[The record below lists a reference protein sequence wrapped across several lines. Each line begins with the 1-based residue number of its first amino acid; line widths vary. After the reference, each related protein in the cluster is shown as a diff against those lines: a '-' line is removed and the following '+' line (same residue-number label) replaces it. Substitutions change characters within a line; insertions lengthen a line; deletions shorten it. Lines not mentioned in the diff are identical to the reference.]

1 MGKLSISY
9 IPISEIKPY
18 ENNPRKNDKAVEIV
32 KNSIKQFG
40 FKNPII
46 LDKNNEI
53 IAGHT
58 RLEASKQLD
67 YKEIPVIWAD
77 DLTPEQVKAFR
88 IMDNKSQEFSDWDIE
103 KLQIEFKDLEEYE
116 FDTDLTG
123 FNTKEINEILDNQS
137 SKYTNKIEV
146 PIYEPSNKKPD
157 INELY
162 NENKTNK
169 LLNKID
175 LLKIDNK
182 EKEFLKKTAQR
193 FLEFRYDK
201 IADYYAHSN
210 NKVKEIMEKLA
221 LVIVDFNKAI
231 EEGFIELSED
241 LASKYKENIKR

>member
-9 IPISEIKPY
+9 ISISEIKPY
-18 ENNPRKNDKAVEIV
+18 ENNPRQNKKAVEIV

-46 LDKNNEI
+46 LDKNNQI

-77 DLTPEQVKAFR
+77 DLTEQQVKAFR

-123 FNTKEINEILDNQS
+123 FSEEELDFLEQDYEKPEFDELIDKFGGRKKNEENKGNENWFYVEFYKEDEKFNELKELLKDHFAGQSIHEIDNQFF
-137 SKYTNKIEV
+137 
-146 PIYEPSNKKPD
+146 
-157 INELY
+157 Y
-162 NENKTNK
+162 NA
-169 LLNKID
+169 I
-175 LLKIDNK
+175 K
-182 EKEFLKKTAQR
+182 EK
-193 FLEFRYDK
+193 LEG
-201 IADYYAHSN
+201 
-210 NKVKEIMEKLA
+210 EK
-221 LVIVDFNKAI
+221 
-231 EEGFIELSED
+231 
-241 LASKYKENIKR
+241 